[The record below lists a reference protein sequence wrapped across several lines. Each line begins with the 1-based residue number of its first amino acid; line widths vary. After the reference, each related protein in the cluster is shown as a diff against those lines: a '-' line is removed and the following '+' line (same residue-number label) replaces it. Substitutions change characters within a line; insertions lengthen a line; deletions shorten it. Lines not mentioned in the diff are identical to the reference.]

1 MSLSEKAKENKRNYN
16 IEYAKKNYKRI
27 PLDVQRSK
35 YDEISQAAENVGES
49 VNGYIKK
56 AIDTRLESGEQLDF
70 IVKMVYTCATNEI
83 HCIYKPYLTEK
94 NPPISLDGFSHVCFS
109 TSSAYLP

>member
-35 YDEISQAAENVGES
+35 YDEIAQAAENVGES

-56 AIDTRLESGEQLDF
+56 AIDTRLESG
-70 IVKMVYTCATNEI
+70 K
-83 HCIYKPYLTEK
+83 
-94 NPPISLDGFSHVCFS
+94 
-109 TSSAYLP
+109 

>member
-16 IEYAKKNYKRI
+16 IEYAKKNYKLI

-56 AIDTRLESGEQLDF
+56 AIDTRLESGE
-70 IVKMVYTCATNEI
+70 
-83 HCIYKPYLTEK
+83 
-94 NPPISLDGFSHVCFS
+94 
-109 TSSAYLP
+109 

>member
-49 VNGYIKK
+49 VNG
-56 AIDTRLESGEQLDF
+56 
-70 IVKMVYTCATNEI
+70 
-83 HCIYKPYLTEK
+83 
-94 NPPISLDGFSHVCFS
+94 
-109 TSSAYLP
+109 

>member
-16 IEYAKKNYKRI
+16 IEYAQKNYKRI

-35 YDEISQAAENVGES
+35 YDEIAQAAENVGES

-56 AIDTRLESGEQLDF
+56 AIDTRLESGE
-70 IVKMVYTCATNEI
+70 
-83 HCIYKPYLTEK
+83 
-94 NPPISLDGFSHVCFS
+94 
-109 TSSAYLP
+109 

>member
-35 YDEISQAAENVGES
+35 YDEIAQAAENVCES

-56 AIDTRLESGEQLDF
+56 AIDTRLESGE
-70 IVKMVYTCATNEI
+70 
-83 HCIYKPYLTEK
+83 
-94 NPPISLDGFSHVCFS
+94 
-109 TSSAYLP
+109 